1 MFILLCGENEFPVT
15 TEKGK
20 RITDLYPHNYDHHQ
34 TTLAITNGGGERTQ
48 NITKDW
54 KEGEGGGGGRVG
66 GRNRNTLCCTNV
78 IHFNA

>member
-34 TTLAITNGGGERTQ
+34 TTLAITNGGEED
-48 NITKDW
+48 TKHN
-54 KEGEGGGGGRVG
+54 EGLEGGRGWGVV